1 MFKVLLATTLL
12 VSATVGAFAQTP
24 APQRSGTPEEQKA
37 CAPDVSRHCREV
49 MNDGDLTVLG
59 CLKANRAKISKK
71 CDKVLADHGQ

>member
-1 MFKVLLATTLL
+1 MFKTLLVTTLL
-12 VSATVGAFAQTP
+12 VSATAAFAQ

-37 CAPDVSRHCREV
+37 CAPDVSRYCRAV

-71 CDKVLADHGQ
+71 CDAVLVSHGQ